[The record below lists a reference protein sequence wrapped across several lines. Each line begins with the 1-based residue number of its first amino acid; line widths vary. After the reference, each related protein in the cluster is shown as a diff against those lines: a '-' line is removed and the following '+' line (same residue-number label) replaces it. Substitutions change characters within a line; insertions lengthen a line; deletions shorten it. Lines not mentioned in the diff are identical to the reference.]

1 MDTQRN
7 SIPLSKSYHKRN
19 TALFRRRNREDCT
32 VSILIELLLSVN
44 VIEIMCLSHD
54 LRLFA
59 YSTIPCCIVEPLSY
73 TLYVDVDIDTVIGM

>member
-19 TALFRRRNREDCT
+19 TVLFRRRNREDCT
-32 VSILIELLLSVN
+32 VSIFSC
-44 VIEIMCLSHD
+44 VIVILCLSRG

-59 YSTIPCCIVEPLSY
+59 FSTIPCRIVEPLSF
-73 TLYVDVDIDTVIGM
+73 TLYVDVYIDTVIGM